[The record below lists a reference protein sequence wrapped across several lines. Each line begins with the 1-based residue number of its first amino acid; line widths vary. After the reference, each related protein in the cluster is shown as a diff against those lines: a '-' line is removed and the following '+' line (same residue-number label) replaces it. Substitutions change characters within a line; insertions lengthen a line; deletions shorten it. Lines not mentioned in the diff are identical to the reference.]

1 MTPTLILV
9 AAIAVSVVF
18 VVGAYLALHRAD
30 RRRDQEM
37 RRHLERKGTE

>member
-1 MTPTLILV
+1 MTATLILV
-9 AAIAVSVVF
+9 AAIAVSAVL

-37 RRHLERKGTE
+37 RRHLERKGD